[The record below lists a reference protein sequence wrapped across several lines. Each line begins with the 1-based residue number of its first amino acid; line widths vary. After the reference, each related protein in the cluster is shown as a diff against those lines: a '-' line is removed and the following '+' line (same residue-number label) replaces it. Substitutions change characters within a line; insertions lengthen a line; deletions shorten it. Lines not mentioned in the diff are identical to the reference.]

1 MKHLRRYETTKS
13 RIINSKIKF
22 NIGDLIVDVEN
33 VKTGLVVGIMK
44 KYIKIM
50 WENNTQKMSSW
61 ELNNK
66 ISITKTFQYFPR
78 RNNSKK

>member
-1 MKHLRRYETTKS
+1 MKPTKS